1 MATLT
6 GKGVKDCKGV
16 SSKGGIVGN
25 AMPKDPR
32 ANLFP
37 RNTSSPVLLSEDVQ
51 TPTKSLVDSVDS
63 LQRYRKHI
71 ATIKNSTRYQRFVAL
86 KKSQR
91 ESLKQGSL
99 TQNNKD
105 LSSPSKTS
113 SKVPELPSQN
123 AMSQTLPKTIVD
135 MILESALESSQN
147 LLEKNVQSQIK
158 SPTNGILTSIGL
170 SEDPSL
176 EFPHVGSEDRLSPIQ
191 RLAKGE
197 RHVKKQTMNF
207 IRAAGLMTRST
218 PRMAVNA
225 ISAARTPR
233 MSAAGVSTPG
243 ITSRVTWWDDNE
255 NMNKSFTLKTDESC
269 AMSYE
274 TSYSYED
281 LLKLGWCS
289 APFCEGMI
297 LDDDSTYNYSYPN
310 DASLDSDDT
319 LDDELQFN
327 IKLIERYK
335 EKMFGWLKNVEK
347 P

>member
-1 MATLT
+1 MDYDKGVSD
-6 GKGVKDCKGV
+6 GKGVI
-16 SSKGGIVGN
+16 SKGGI

-32 ANLFP
+32 VNLSP
-37 RNTSSPVLLSEDVQ
+37 RKPSSPVLLSADLEI
-51 TPTKSLVDSVDS
+51 PTDSLVDSVDS
-63 LQRYRKHI
+63 LQRYRKHVT
-71 ATIKNSTRYQRFVAL
+71 TIKNSARYQRFVAS
-86 KKSQR
+86 KKIQR
-91 ESLKQGSL
+91 QTLKQGSV
-99 TQNNKD
+99 TKSNTD
-105 LSSPSKTS
+105 VSP
-113 SKVPELPSQN
+113 
-123 AMSQTLPKTIVD
+123 SQTLPKAIVD
-135 MILESALESSQN
+135 KILESSQTI
-147 LLEKNVQSQIK
+147 LDEFSTLKEMNVQSLTE
-158 SPTNGILTSIGL
+158 SPS
-170 SEDPSL
+170 SSL

-197 RHVKKQTMNF
+197 RRVKKQPMNF

-225 ISAARTPR
+225 ITARTPR
-233 MSAAGVSTPG
+233 MNAVGVSAPG
-243 ITSRVTWWDDNE
+243 INSRVTWWDDNE

-281 LLKLGWCS
+281 LLKLGWCN
-289 APFCEGMI
+289 ACEGMI

-319 LDDELQFN
+319 LDDDFN

-335 EKMFGWLKNVEK
+335 EKMFGWLKNVKK

>member
-1 MATLT
+1 MDK
-6 GKGVKDCKGV
+6 GKGVKDGKSV
-16 SSKGGIVGN
+16 NSKGTIVGN

-32 ANLFP
+32 ANLLP
-37 RNTSSPVLLSEDVQ
+37 RKTPSPVLLFDEQ
-51 TPTKSLVDSVDS
+51 IPTKTLVGSVDS
-63 LQRYRKHI
+63 LQQYRKHV
-71 ATIKNSTRYQRFVAL
+71 ATIKKSARYQRFVAS

-91 ESLKQGSL
+91 RTLKQGSV
-99 TQNNKD
+99 TNSNKD
-105 LSSPSKTS
+105 VSPSQA
-113 SKVPELPSQN
+113 LPQ
-123 AMSQTLPKTIVD
+123 TIVD
-135 MILESALESSQN
+135 MILESSQTLLDEVSALK
-147 LLEKNVQSQIK
+147 EKNVQSLTE
-158 SPTNGILTSIGL
+158 SPTS
-170 SEDPSL
+170 SL

-207 IRAAGLMTRST
+207 IRAAGLITRST
-218 PRMAVNA
+218 PRI
-225 ISAARTPR
+225 ISARTLR
-233 MSAAGVSTPG
+233 MSAAGVNTPG

-319 LDDELQFN
+319 LDDELLFN